1 MSRQP
6 DDQRAPGAL
15 LAQPRRAPAMSG
27 LGNVGWLL
35 GFTRPATW
43 TLLASILSRVV
54 ATACT
59 AAVLAVPAWA
69 IGVMTRQLASGEQ
82 IDVAFVIWVVV
93 AFALLSVI
101 KAVTRYTE
109 QLLGHT
115 AAFRLLAELR
125 IWIIDRL
132 IPQAPAV
139 TDGVGVAR
147 LQTVAIRDVDRIEVF
162 FAHTI
167 APAITAVLIPSAAV
181 VMAWLMTGWQVG
193 LTLTIVLLTGVLIP
207 LLGSSAS
214 GQLARQQA
222 QMRADISQH
231 VADTARMRDEIWINQ
246 AEQLRMDQLDELDVR
261 LGELLAASGRRTGLR
276 HALSQLRVWAGSLA
290 VLAVGLNCNL
300 GDELSGLPGV
310 LVCVALVPGTIAVL
324 ETVERVATSLPAGL
338 EATRRIRELAAGEP
352 AVHEPTSPAAPDPT
366 LAGSAAL
373 HDVEFSYRGRPTRV
387 LRGVNVEV
395 PAGSL
400 VGIVG
405 ATGSGKS
412 TVARLLQR
420 HIDPEAGSVQVAGV
434 DARELGSAQVHDL
447 VALADQEPFI
457 ASGTVAENLRLADPN
472 ADDQTLRWAA
482 QVAQLDVP
490 MTRPLRHRAESL
502 SGGQRQRLALART
515 LLRARDQQ
523 SGELRGILILDEA
536 TSHQDP
542 LTQQRILANLR
553 ELDATIVMIAH
564 RLDVLRDADRI
575 YVLEDGEVA
584 EMGTWD
590 ELTSQDGAFTALLN
604 A

>member
-1 MSRQP
+1 MSTQLTQAAGQPTRQAAA
-6 DDQRAPGAL
+6 DDHPKLTTA
-15 LAQPRRAPAMSG
+15 
-27 LGNVGWLL
+27 GNVRWLL
-35 GFTRPATW
+35 TFAGSATR
-43 TLLASILSRVV
+43 TLLGSILSRII
-54 ATACT
+54 ATSCT
-59 AAVLAVPAWA
+59 AAALALPAWA
-69 IGVMTRQLASGEQ
+69 IGVMTVRLAGGES
-82 IDVAFVIWVVV
+82 IGAGFVVGVIV
-93 AFALLSVI
+93 AFALLSVV
-101 KAVTRYTE
+101 KAVARYIE

-147 LQTVAIRDVDRIEVF
+147 LQTVAVRDVDRIEVF

-167 APAITAVLIPSAAV
+167 APTITAVLIPSAAV
-181 VMAWLMTGWQVG
+181 VIAWTTAGWQVG
-193 LTLTIVLLTGVLIP
+193 VTLAVVLLLGALIP
-207 LLGSSAS
+207 MLGARAGVQRAKELSAV
-214 GQLARQQA
+214 
-222 QMRADISQH
+222 RADIGQQ
-231 VADTARMRDEIWINQ
+231 VADSVRLRDEIWANQ
-246 AEQLRMDQLDELDVR
+246 AEELRLQQLEGHDLR
-261 LGELLAASGRRTGLR
+261 LAELLAAGGRSAGLR
-276 HALSQLRVWAGSLA
+276 HGLSQVRVWAGTLA
-290 VLAVGLNCNL
+290 VLAVGLKFNVAVDL
-300 GDELSGLPGV
+300 TGLPWV
-310 LVCVALVPGTIAVL
+310 LVAACFVPGTIAVL
-324 ETVERVATSLPAGL
+324 ETIERLATSLPAGL

-352 AVHEPTSPAAPDPT
+352 AVREPLQAAQPEPRLAASAT
-366 LAGSAAL
+366 LQSV
-373 HDVEFSYRGRPTRV
+373 DFSYRGRPGRV
-387 LRGVNVEV
+387 LSGVNLEV
-395 PAGSL
+395 PAGSF

-420 HIDPEAGSVQVAGV
+420 HVDPDVGSVHIAGV
-434 DARELGSAQVHDL
+434 DVRELGSAQVHEL

-457 ASGTVAENLRLADPN
+457 ASGTVADNLRLADPN
-472 ADDQTLRWAA
+472 ADEQTLRWAA

-490 MTRPLRHRAESL
+490 MTRPLRHRADSL

-515 LLRARDQQ
+515 LLRARDPQ
-523 SGELRGILILDEA
+523 SGELRGILVLDEA

-584 EMGTWD
+584 ELGTWD
-590 ELTSQDGAFTALLN
+590 ELTSRDGAFMALLN